1 VLPAPRCLH
10 APPLLRSS
18 APVATWARF
27 ARAASTLALI
37 ELALLYDLHTDLE
50 VHNAQ
55 APSLRLPLIG
65 AGPSGLSRLA
75 FNDLGTEQLGF
86 SLP

>member
-18 APVATWARF
+18 AAVATWARF
-27 ARAASTLALI
+27 ARVGSTLALS
-37 ELALLYDLHTDLE
+37 ELALLYDLHTGLE
-50 VHNAQ
+50 VHIAR
-55 APSLRLPLIG
+55 APGLRLPLIG
-65 AGPSGLSRLA
+65 AGPGGLFRLA
-75 FNDLGTEQLGF
+75 FNDLGTEQLVF

>member
-27 ARAASTLALI
+27 ARAARTLALI
-37 ELALLYDLHTDLE
+37 ELALLYDLHTGLE
-50 VHNAQ
+50 VHIAQ

-75 FNDLGTEQLGF
+75 FNDLGAEQLVF